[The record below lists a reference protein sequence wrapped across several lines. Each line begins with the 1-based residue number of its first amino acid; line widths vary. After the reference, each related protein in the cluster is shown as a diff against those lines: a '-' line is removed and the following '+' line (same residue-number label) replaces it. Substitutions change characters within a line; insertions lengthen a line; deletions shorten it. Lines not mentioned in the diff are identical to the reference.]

1 MRDENQNLFMSER
14 GVVMVATIAFGM
26 GIDKPDVRFVFH
38 ADLPGSV
45 EAYYQEFGR
54 AGRDGEPAEAM
65 MLFGLG
71 DIGMRRRF
79 IDQEASSDER
89 KRREHRSSTRW
100 SPIARRRNA
109 GARRCSPILGNLL
122 THAAIAMC
130 ACRGGSGGRD
140 AEARVILDM
149 AVATGERYG
158 AAHLIDCLRGTAT
171 EKVTKARHDR
181 LHGFGALAALSRPA
195 SQSLIRQLVAAGFL
209 TLDIAGFGGLRLTAK
224 GRALIVGEGTFR
236 YRPETLSRKSRKEK
250 KQAAAAEAADIHP
263 ADMALLDRLKALRL
277 KLARERGVPAY
288 VIFSDRSLIDMAA
301 RRPGSVR
308 EFAEVHGVGEVK
320 LKEFGAQFLEAIAE

>member
-1 MRDENQNLFMSER
+1 VCLS
-14 GVVMVATIAFGM
+14 
-26 GIDKPDVRFVFH
+26 P
-38 ADLPGSV
+38 V
-45 EAYYQEFGR
+45 EAV
-54 AGRDGEPAEAM
+54 DGTP
-65 MLFGLG
+65 
-71 DIGMRRRF
+71 
-79 IDQEASSDER
+79 
-89 KRREHRSSTRW
+89 
-100 SPIARRRNA
+100 
-109 GARRCSPILGNLL
+109 
-122 THAAIAMC
+122 
-130 ACRGGSGGRD
+130 
-140 AEARVILDM
+140 EARVILDM